1 MKNVALPRDY
11 EFFEFAQ
18 SVTHYA
24 NMLII
29 KLAGDV
35 LQFKFSSDVIV
46 CSKNIFCNAVV
57 KL

>member
-1 MKNVALPRDY
+1 MKNAALPRDE

-35 LQFKFSSDVIV
+35 LQFKFSMDVIV
-46 CSKNIFCNAVV
+46 CSKNIFVMR
-57 KL
+57 L